1 MNIVTFQI
9 PAISCGHCVKTI
21 EMELG
26 ETEGIINVL
35 ADVESKTVVVNY
47 QEPASERKLRELLS
61 DINYPA
67 QES

>member
-1 MNIVTFQI
+1 
-9 PAISCGHCVKTI
+9 
-21 EMELG
+21 MELG

>member
-1 MNIVTFQI
+1 MNIVTFQV